1 MTAAIPPRTGPAP
14 IDLRALF
21 APQAIAI
28 VGATPRSGIAVT
40 VRDNLARMGSG
51 TRAYFVNPRYES
63 IEGTPCYPSLDALP
77 ERPDQVVLAVNPL
90 RAAAFTAEAAAAGI
104 RAVVIPGG
112 GVVEGGEAALEM
124 QRTVARVAAEHRIAL
139 LGPNCMGWV
148 DWTTRSAGYIG
159 DVSPWL
165 PAGHVAGL
173 AQSGSVSDAFIHSGT
188 RIGFSRIV
196 SVGAEAVLDLCDHLA
211 YCLDD
216 PETHAVI
223 AFLEGFRRP
232 ERFLALA
239 DHALAIGKPILA
251 VKVGRS
257 AQAQAAAV
265 AHSGNLAG
273 EDRVTQAAFEAA
285 GIVRCRDL
293 DELLEAAELFA
304 ATGRLG
310 RRVGR
315 GRTGVVT
322 VSTGEASLV
331 ADLAPHTGLDLPPVP
346 PAARDAILR
355 DLPTMGYI
363 GNPLDPW
370 GAADAAIA
378 YRAAFEALAASGAYD
393 VLVVV
398 HDFPY
403 RSLPSEVEV
412 ARTVTGALLDATR
425 DRPQLLPVFV
435 SLTSGEVTPEVQAQL
450 AEAGGVPLLRGA
462 VEAFSAIAR
471 RAWWEGRRA
480 EREARGPW
488 RPGWPQLAA
497 DRTPWADDPTIDPA
511 TQLASGSTARRVLP
525 ERESLELLATA
536 GIPTVEVRA
545 VPLEPDAAVAAWRE
559 LGGEPV
565 VLKLDAV
572 GLAHKS
578 DVGGV
583 RLGLRD
589 ESAVRAA
596 AAELEAVA
604 AGLDGPA
611 VVRGLLVEPMA
622 TAGIELLIGAV
633 RDPVFGAAV
642 LVGLGGVLAE
652 VLDDVA
658 VRLVPVTSAEAGLAI
673 DALRGTGVLRGVR
686 GRLPMAMNQ
695 LVTLVVRVGSL
706 LEERAD
712 IHEIDLNP
720 VIVSAEGATAVD
732 ALIVTRDTPPP

>member
-1 MTAAIPPRTGPAP
+1 MTAAAARHAP
-14 IDLRALF
+14 IDLGTLF
-21 APQAIAI
+21 APEAIAV

-40 VRDNLARMGSG
+40 VRDNLVRMGSE
-51 TRAYFVNPRYES
+51 TRSYFVNPRYDE
-63 IEGTPCYPSLDALP
+63 IDGTPCYPSLGALP

-90 RAAAFTAEAAAAGI
+90 RAAAFTAEAARAGI

-124 QRTVARVAAEHRIAL
+124 QRTVARIAAEHRIAL

-196 SVGAEAVLDLCDHLA
+196 SIGAEAVLDLCDHLA

-216 PETHAVI
+216 PGTHAVI

-304 ATGRLG
+304 ATGRVG
-310 RRVGR
+310 RSVGR
-315 GRTGVVT
+315 GRTAVVA

-331 ADLAPHTGLDLPPVP
+331 ADLVPQTGLDLPSVP

-355 DLPTMGYI
+355 ELPTMGYI

-370 GAADAAIA
+370 GAAEADVA
-378 YRAAFEALAASGAYD
+378 YRAAFEALAACGAYD

-412 ARTVTGALLDATR
+412 ARTVTAALLDATR
-425 DRPQLLPVFV
+425 ERPELLPVFV

-450 AEAGGVPLLRGA
+450 AAAGGVPLLRGA

-471 RAWWEGRRA
+471 RAWWEARHLERGQRRPW
-480 EREARGPW
+480 REAW
-488 RPGWPQLAA
+488 AELSE
-497 DRTPWADDPTIDPA
+497 DRTAWADDPYVDPA
-511 TQLASGSTARRVLP
+511 ARAATGTREARALP
-525 ERESLELLATA
+525 ERESMELLRAA
-536 GIPTVEVRA
+536 GVPSVQVRA
-545 VPLEPDAAVAAWRE
+545 IPLDADAAVGAWGE
-559 LGGEPV
+559 LGGVPV
-565 VLKLDAV
+565 ALKLDAAGV
-572 GLAHKS
+572 AHKS
-578 DVGGV
+578 DLGAV
-583 RLGLRD
+583 RLGLAD
-589 ESAVRAA
+589 EGSVRTGV
-596 AAELEAVA
+596 AELAAVA
-604 AGLDGPA
+604 NALPGDA
-611 VVRGLLVEPMA
+611 QVRGLLVEPMA
-622 TAGIELLIGAV
+622 PRGVELIIGGV
-633 RDPVFGAAV
+633 RDAVFGPAV
-642 LVGLGGVLAE
+642 VVGLGGTFAE
-652 VLDDVA
+652 VLDDA
-658 VRLVPVTSAEAGLAI
+658 AIRLAPLRAEAAL
-673 DALRGTGVLRGVR
+673 DALAGLRGSALLR
-686 GRLPMAMNQ
+686 GARGGP
-695 LVTLVVRVGSL
+695 RVALDEVAALMVAIGGL
-706 LEERAD
+706 LEERDDLEA
-712 IHEIDLNP
+712 IDLNP
-720 VIVSAEGATAVD
+720 VVASADGVMAVD
-732 ALIVTRDTPPP
+732 ALVVLRASAPAQA

>member
-1 MTAAIPPRTGPAP
+1 MTAATPPRTGPAP

-21 APQAIAI
+21 APQAIAV

-40 VRDNLARMGSG
+40 VRDNLARMGSE

-63 IEGTPCYPSLDALP
+63 IDGTPCHPSLDALP
-77 ERPDQVVLAVNPL
+77 ERPDQVVLAVNPM
-90 RAAAFTAEAAAAGI
+90 RAAAFTAQAAAAGI

-124 QRTVARVAAEHRIAL
+124 QRTVAKVAAQHRIAL

-165 PAGHVAGL
+165 PSGHVAGL

-310 RRVGR
+310 RNVGR

-331 ADLAPHTGLDLPPVP
+331 ADLAPVTGVDLPPVP
-346 PAARDAILR
+346 PVARAAILHE
-355 DLPTMGYI
+355 LPTMGYI

-370 GAADAAIA
+370 GAADAPIA
-378 YRAAFEALAASGAYD
+378 YRAAFEALASSGAYD
-393 VLVVV
+393 VLAVV

-412 ARTVTGALLDATR
+412 ARDVTAALLDATR
-425 DRPQLLPVFV
+425 QRPAILPVFV

-462 VEAFSAIAR
+462 VEAFSAISR
-471 RAWWEGRRA
+471 RAWWEQRRA
-480 EREARGPW
+480 ERAAGGPW
-488 RPGWPQLAA
+488 RPGWPALAA

-511 TQLASGSTARRVLP
+511 AALASGSTTPRVLP
-525 ERESLELLATA
+525 ERESLELLRAV

-545 VPLEPDAAVAAWRE
+545 VPLESDAAVRAWQE
-559 LGGEPV
+559 LGGGPV
-565 VLKLDAV
+565 ALKLDAV

-578 DVGGV
+578 DVGAV
-583 RLGLRD
+583 RLGLHD
-589 ESAVRAA
+589 EQAVRAA
-596 AAELEAVA
+596 VAELGVVA
-604 AGLDGPA
+604 SGLDEPA
-611 VVRGLLVEPMA
+611 AVRGLLVEPMA
-622 TAGIELLIGAV
+622 ARGVELIVGAV
-633 RDPVFGAAV
+633 RDAVFGPAV

-652 VLDDVA
+652 VLDDVI
-658 VRLVPVTSAEAGLAI
+658 VRLAPVTHAEALRAI
-673 DALRGTGVLRGVR
+673 DALRGSAILRGAR
-686 GRLPMAMNQ
+686 GRPPAAIDLLA
-695 LVTLVVRVGSL
+695 TLLVRVGSL
-706 LEERAD
+706 IDGRED
-712 IHEIDLNP
+712 IEEIDLNP
-720 VIVSAEGATAVD
+720 VIASAKSVTAVD
-732 ALIVTRDTPPP
+732 ALVVTRGGAAA